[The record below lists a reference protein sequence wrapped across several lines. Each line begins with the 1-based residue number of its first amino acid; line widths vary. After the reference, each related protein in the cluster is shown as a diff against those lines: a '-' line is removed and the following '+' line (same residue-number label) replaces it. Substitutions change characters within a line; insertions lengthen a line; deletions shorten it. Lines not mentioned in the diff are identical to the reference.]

1 MASYLQ
7 LVGSGS
13 RDSHVPAAAAIVFE
27 QSRYLFGAGEGT
39 QRMATEAHMKLAKM
53 KQVFIT
59 RIQHEQVG
67 GLTGQQKQSQ
77 HSRTPAGKHA
87 HSFSSFLFFSSFV
100 FLCFQTDVTCI
111 STLV

>member
-1 MASYLQ
+1 MASHLQ

-67 GLTGQQKQSQ
+67 GLTGQQKQTAAARRAALSQ
-77 HSRTPAGKHA
+77 RGKHA
-87 HSFSSFLFFSSFV
+87 HSFFFLPSHSPSLSV
-100 FLCFQTDVTCI
+100 SKLM
-111 STLV
+111 